1 MSEKHSG
8 FYSLHL
14 NPKLLGVLDSMNFT
28 EPTPIQKK
36 AIPKALNKS
45 DVIGLA
51 QTGTGKT
58 LAFALPM
65 LQKINSSGGRGLVLV
80 PTRELAFQAAEN
92 IEKFLPVMELKA
104 AVIIGGASGSVQ
116 YKQLK
121 ENPDIIIATPGRL
134 IEHLCQKNTDLS
146 DVHTFVLDEADRML
160 DMGFLPQ
167 VERIMKFL
175 PEDRQTMLFSATMSD
190 EIVPLVRRYMKNPA
204 RVEVSPQ
211 GTAPELVKQE
221 LYIVERGKK
230 TELLGRLL
238 DTYWGS
244 VLLFVRTRYNAK
256 KIAKLIRSFPHSV
269 AELHSNRSMNQRKE
283 ALEGFKSGK
292 YRILVATDIAARGID
307 VTGIELVIN
316 YDLPDETENYV
327 HRIGRTGRAGHPGH
341 SITFAAP
348 DQEFEIRAIEKMI
361 RKQLTVVRLPEFTAD
376 KFVKGTVA
384 RPKGEKRLPR
394 REMAGSENDP
404 VKKPRNI
411 FAARRKE
418 AAMRKARKAAEAA
431 GFIQQDMPVPE
442 TGNSPAP
449 EFAFD
454 DNNVYSDSVPVTPE
468 KVQTDSEFW
477 QQSDIEKA
485 AVKVK
490 KGHKTVRKSIKE
502 RKSRAD
508 YWESQVEPG
517 SIVWLDDVKKKSKK
531 TKKSEEKNPVLEK
544 ENPAVKKKKNGR
556 RTGKAYGTDI
566 DVENSE
572 ALTVN
577 TVYYKKKISSEKAV
591 SGKRHTVKI
600 IVPEKGGHG
609 KNNRQN
615 NLKKPA
621 LRFDKDYKPPR
632 RSLIMDSAYFDDDTP
647 EKRYFDRRRRRPV
660 PPSRFSRSGS
670 SGRHHHGSRF
680 PHLRNSGKKGN
691 KGAART
697 GSVRGRI
704 RRRGGFRR

>member
-175 PEDRQTMLFSATMSD
+175 PEDRQTMLFSATMPD
-190 EIVPLVRRYMKNPA
+190 EIASLVRRYMKNPA

-431 GFIQQDMPVPE
+431 GFIQQDVPVPE

-477 QQSDIEKA
+477 QQSEIEKA

-490 KGHKTVRKSIKE
+490 KGRKTVRKSIKE

-517 SIVWLDDVKKKSKK
+517 SIFWLDDVKKKSKK

-556 RTGKAYGTDI
+556 RT
-566 DVENSE
+566 
-572 ALTVN
+572 
-577 TVYYKKKISSEKAV
+577 EKNLL
-591 SGKRHTVKI
+591 
-600 IVPEKGGHG
+600 PEKGGHG

-691 KGAART
+691 KGAAKT

>member
-104 AVIIGGASGSVQ
+104 TVIIGGASGSVQ

-175 PEDRQTMLFSATMSD
+175 PEDRQTMLFSATMPD
-190 EIVPLVRRYMKNPA
+190 EIASLVRRYMKNPA

-477 QQSDIEKA
+477 QQSEIEKV

-490 KGHKTVRKSIKE
+490 KGRKTIRKSIKE

-517 SIVWLDDVKKKSKK
+517 SIFWLDDVKKKSKK

-556 RTGKAYGTDI
+556 RT
-566 DVENSE
+566 
-572 ALTVN
+572 
-577 TVYYKKKISSEKAV
+577 EKNLL
-591 SGKRHTVKI
+591 
-600 IVPEKGGHG
+600 PEKGGHG
-609 KNNRQN
+609 KNNRKN

-680 PHLRNSGKKGN
+680 PYLRNSGKKGN
-691 KGAART
+691 KGVSRPQ
-697 GSVRGRI
+697 VRRGRI